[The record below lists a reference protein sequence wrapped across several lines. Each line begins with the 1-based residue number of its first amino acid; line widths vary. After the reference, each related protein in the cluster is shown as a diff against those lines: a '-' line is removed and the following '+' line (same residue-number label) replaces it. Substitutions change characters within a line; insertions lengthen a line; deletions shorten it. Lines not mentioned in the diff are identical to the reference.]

1 MWLGQDASVTDVL
14 RLEFRTYNSVGDS
27 VANTWVRRLEMFKE
41 TRNVLE
47 IGTIHDRLPV
57 QTVLFSSDGKR
68 C

>member
-57 QTVLFSSDGKR
+57 QTVLFSDGKQ